1 MTVSATPVLSPH
13 PMLRRSFG
21 VTAIGIAALV
31 MTPAAQAAGSAA
43 MAVSVRGA
51 AMLLCAALLISGFM
65 AIVGVTLLHHRRQR
79 AQQSNFHRS
88 VVAEMCWALVP
99 CLMVAGL
106 VWPAA
111 RGALSL

>member
-1 MTVSATPVLSPH
+1 MNVVSDCMQPSVHHCRL
-13 PMLRRSFG
+13 FG
-21 VTAIGIAALV
+21 LTAIGLVALA
-31 MTPAAQAAGSAA
+31 MSPAAQAAGLAS
-43 MAVSVRGA
+43 MPVSVRGA

-79 AQQSNFHRS
+79 EQQSNFHRS

-99 CLMVAGL
+99 CLMVAAL